1 MRCNRHT
8 RHTTDV
14 SQPDW
19 RCTAPKK
26 PTGTFFSMREV
37 ALSEAI
43 APAASRGHGAWM
55 SRADRR
61 AVRQRVALATKLNLH
76 SVTLLGSVW
85 TLHHPIV
92 KPRPKPRSA
101 DRGMGTSAATSR
113 RCEKSAKRLKDF
125 QAATRFRLASVF
137 RWWKQLNQLPPPSLL
152 PSSQPRLAP
161 PPPPPPTVQQDTTTQ
176 PPTQQRTEQ
185 MDAGGRSKR
194 APSSPSSGGSPS
206 TPHAKRALLLPD
218 GPLPP
223 SLPPSPPS
231 PSGGQQPPGPSGPNQ
246 TREGACRA
254 GSPAATDVR
263 AGSSRRLEFAC
274 ETECTCF
281 CGATRGLTKI
291 DGYHMCKKC
300 KAEYNS
306 ESEPESS
313 SEEESCV
320 SACSDSGDDGG
331 PGPRTEPRRDRI
343 TKGISS
349 AKCATTGFP
358 GYGIRSSLFVLNARR
373 TKRSA
378 TCSESV
384 DEVSARGDL

>member
-1 MRCNRHT
+1 
-8 RHTTDV
+8 
-14 SQPDW
+14 
-19 RCTAPKK
+19 
-26 PTGTFFSMREV
+26 MREV

-43 APAASRGHGAWM
+43 APAASRGQGAWLSKAM
-55 SRADRR
+55 RR
-61 AVRQRVALATKLNLH
+61 HVRQRVALATEMNLH
-76 SVTLLGSVW
+76 SVSLYGSVW
-85 TLHHPIV
+85 TLHHPT
-92 KPRPKPRSA
+92 KQLKPKPVSA
-101 DRGMGTSAATSR
+101 EKGEGTSVAKQR
-113 RCEKSAKRLKDF
+113 RSEKSAARLKDF
-125 QAATRFRLASVF
+125 QASQRFRISCAF
-137 RWWKQLNQLPPPSLL
+137 RRWRRQNQQPPPLQL
-152 PSSQPRLAP
+152 SSSKPRSASSP
-161 PPPPPPTVQQDTTTQ
+161 PPQPVTAQDVVVQQ
-176 PPTQQRTEQ
+176 PTQQQPSEQ

-218 GPLPP
+218 GPPPP

-231 PSGGQQPPGPSGPNQ
+231 PSSGQQPPGPSGPNQ

-331 PGPRTEPRRDRI
+331 PGPRTEPERPNN
-343 TKGISS
+343 KGYLKCEMCDHWLPWLWDKKLSLC
-349 AKCATTGFP
+349 AKCSKNKA
-358 GYGIRSSLFVLNARR
+358 IRDFLRECA
-373 TKRSA
+373 
-378 TCSESV
+378 
-384 DEVSARGDL
+384 